1 MDGRK
6 GSKSRA
12 RITAVAGDRARQ
24 QSDWLAT
31 EEPLEIRISDGAS
44 LDPLLTHVTM
54 RTPGADFELAA
65 GFLLAEGVIRRPEQ
79 IRQMEFC
86 VGPAATAVQQ
96 YNIISVE
103 VIDPDMR
110 GRTDAYFRTAV
121 SACGVCGKASLEELS
136 LRGVEPVT
144 AGAEIDQSVIE
155 RLPILLRERQALFD
169 ITGGLHGAALVT
181 CSGVVLAVREDVGR
195 HNAVDKLLGWALLN
209 PKPAAERAIL
219 MVSGR
224 LSYELAQKAAVGRIP
239 VLAGVSA
246 PSSLAVD
253 LAREFGLTLIGFL
266 RGDSFNIY
274 SGHQRVRLRNSGDQ
288 PATALPP
295 APSQRRSPA

>member
-1 MDGRK
+1 VDGRK

-31 EEPLEIRISDGAS
+31 EEPLEIRVSDAES

-86 VGPAATAVQQ
+86 VGPAPTAIQQ

-103 VIDPDMR
+103 VVDPDMR

-121 SACGVCGKASLEELS
+121 SACGVCGKASLDELS
-136 LRGVEPVT
+136 LRGVEPVMT
-144 AGAEIDQSVIE
+144 QVEVDQSVIE
-155 RLPILLRERQALFD
+155 RLPVLLRERQRLFEA
-169 ITGGLHGAALVT
+169 TGGLHGAALIT
-181 CSGVVLAVREDVGR
+181 ASGEVLAVREDVGR
-195 HNAVDKLLGWALLN
+195 HNAVDKLLGWSLLN
-209 PKPAAERAIL
+209 PGQATERAIL

-246 PSSLAVD
+246 PSSLAVE

-274 SGHQRVRLRNSGDQ
+274 AGQQRIRLLR
-288 PATALPP
+288 A
-295 APSQRRSPA
+295 